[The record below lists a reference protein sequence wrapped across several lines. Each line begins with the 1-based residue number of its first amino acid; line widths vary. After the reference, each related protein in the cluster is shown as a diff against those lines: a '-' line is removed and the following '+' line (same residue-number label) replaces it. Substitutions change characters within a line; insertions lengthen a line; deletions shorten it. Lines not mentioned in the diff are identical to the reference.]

1 MIKKI
6 VTILAIIPTFCFA
19 QWTQIGG
26 DIYGEAAGDA
36 SGYSTALSSDGSIVA
51 IGAPSNQGF
60 AGHVRIFA
68 NVNGIWS
75 QIGGDIDGDPGGQAG
90 QYVSLSADGSIVAV
104 GEPILFNAINGSV
117 AGRVRVF
124 SNVNN
129 VWTQIGNDIVGESF
143 NWQTGAVSLSSDG
156 SILAVGS
163 RGADVSGIGT
173 FTGKVR
179 VYQNQA
185 GSWVQIGND
194 LNGFGVSDFF
204 GVSVALSSDGNVV
217 AVGAIGDPINGD
229 IGYVSVFENIAGVWT
244 QIGMNI
250 NGTTQAGE
258 FGFSVSL
265 SADGTVVATGEPIDS
280 SGKGLAQVFKNDNG
294 VWNQIGNTLFGQVVD
309 DKFGCSV
316 ALSGNGTILAV
327 GARHN
332 DGNGLNAGSTT
343 IFEEQAGNWVQVDNI
358 ITGESSGDQGGFS
371 VSLSA
376 NGSFVATGAIHNDV
390 NGNNSGQVRIY
401 ENSIFLGSEEFQ
413 LANNL
418 SVFPNPIIDI
428 LQVRSDY
435 AITGYELLNLSGQ
448 LIDFSEVNNRLNLD
462 INMFR
467 IKEGTYIL
475 RVNTLEG
482 IMNLKLVKL

>member
-6 VTILAIIPTFCFA
+6 ITILTIIPTFCIA
-19 QWTQIGG
+19 QWSQIGG

-36 SGYSTALSSDGSIVA
+36 SGYSTALSADGSIVA

-60 AGHVRIFA
+60 AGHVRILA

-90 QYVSLSADGSIVAV
+90 QYVSLSADGSIVAI
-104 GEPILFNAINGSV
+104 GEPILFNSINGSV

-163 RGADVSGIGT
+163 RGADVSGVGT

-244 QIGMNI
+244 QI
-250 NGTTQAGE
+250 
-258 FGFSVSL
+258 SL
-265 SADGTVVATGEPIDS
+265 SADGTIVATGEPIDS
-280 SGKGLAQVFKNDNG
+280 SGKGLAQVFKNVNG

-376 NGSFVATGAIHNDV
+376 NGSFVATGAIHNDG

-401 ENSIFLGSEEFQ
+401 ENSIFLGSEEFYM
-413 LANNL
+413 ANNL

-428 LQVRSDY
+428 FQVRSDY
-435 AITGYELLNLSGQ
+435 AITGYELFNLSGQ
-448 LIDFSEVNNRLNLD
+448 LIDFSEVNNLLTLE
-462 INMFR
+462 INMFKL
-467 IKEGTYIL
+467 KEGTYIL

-482 IMNLKLVKL
+482 ITNLKLVKL